1 MWIYMAELGAIAG
14 VAIVGAVV
22 IMSFLQQRQ
31 MASHHDRTSGTAPT
45 EYGTVFLFQDDV
57 LVDATKTA
65 WALIHHRSKSLTDYD
80 AVLTAITA
88 EFPSLKA
95 TLDDPATSDIRVRSA
110 SDPSVYVDVQRHGP
124 KLRIAIGGEEEAYE
138 SAARRLSQASIDAQS
153 SLMKDISANSPQLIW
168 HEDDAGTLLWA
179 NDAYTT
185 ARETYDLEAFRTT
198 SDAQTDAE
206 GPTAQR
212 VSVQSTAGDD
222 IVWFDITKVPRQHG
236 VLYFANEATEL
247 VRATKTKTEF
257 IQTLGK
263 TFGDLSIG
271 LAIFDKNRRLAV
283 FNPALFEMTK
293 LPFEFLSTEPTIDT
307 FLDRLRELRMM
318 PEPKNYTTWR
328 EQFTAVEMAAK
339 DGTYSKNWALPD
351 GQTYRV
357 TGRPHPDG
365 AFALLFEDIS
375 SEMSLT
381 RRFRLDIETGQAVL
395 DTLTDAI
402 AVFSSTGTM
411 VMSNS
416 AYGTLWAKNNNAML
430 EHRVLQTEMKTWQD
444 QCIPSAMWDDMRTF
458 IQQLGARKP
467 WSDNALLEDGRQIS
481 CKANPIAG
489 GMTMVRFVIA
499 PPKRPE
505 FHKISLPDP
514 AIQASK
520 R

>member
-1 MWIYMAELGAIAG
+1 MWIYVVELC
-14 VAIVGAVV
+14 AIVGAAIVGAFM
-22 IMSFLQQRQ
+22 IMSFLQSRQ
-31 MASHHDRTSGTAPT
+31 IGQHQHTHDAKTPADC
-45 EYGTVFLFQDDV
+45 GTVFLFQDNV
-57 LVDATKTA
+57 LVDATKNA
-65 WALIHHRSKSLTDYD
+65 WALINHRSKSLTDYD

-95 TLDDPATSDIRVRSA
+95 TLDDPATSDIRIRSA
-110 SDPSVYVDVQRHGP
+110 SDPSVYVDVQRQGP

-138 SAARRLSQASIDAQS
+138 NAAKRLSQASIDAQS

-168 HEDDAGTLLWA
+168 HEDTAGTLLWA
-179 NDAYTT
+179 NDAYTA
-185 ARETYDLEAFRTT
+185 ARAKYDLEAFHAMA
-198 SDAQTDAE
+198 DAQVDPK
-206 GPTAQR
+206 GPTVQR
-212 VSVQSTAGDD
+212 VSVKSTDGED
-222 IVWFDITKVPRQHG
+222 IVWFDITKIARPDG
-236 VLYFANEATEL
+236 ALYFADEATEL
-247 VRATKTKTEF
+247 VQALKTKTEF

-271 LAIFDKNRRLAV
+271 LAVFDKNRRLAV

-293 LPFEFLSTEPTIDT
+293 LPIEFLSTEPTIDT

-328 EQFTAVEMAAK
+328 EQFIAVEMAAK
-339 DGTYSKNWALPD
+339 DGTYSKNWTLPE
-351 GQTYRV
+351 GQVYRV
-357 TGRPHPDG
+357 KGTPHPDG
-365 AFALLFEDIS
+365 AFALMFEDIS
-375 SEMSLT
+375 AEMSLT

-416 AYGTLWAKNNNAML
+416 AYGNLWANNSSSML
-430 EHRVLQTEMKTWQD
+430 EHRVLQSEMKTWQD

-467 WSDNALLEDGRQIS
+467 WSDHVLLEDGRHLA

-505 FHKISLPDP
+505 FHKITLPDP